1 MNIFSYISYLL
12 FTKKKHSIDNIDDE
26 NQFVPYMINRWCSMY
41 STSIAKLINNT
52 TNWLHPIFETK
63 NEWYKFYYNI
73 LPKCQFRRI
82 FYIKKQKKESENH
95 DDIVTKMASNLQ
107 LSKREI
113 NLYIRSL
120 NIDLSK
126 YEPNTKS

>member
-1 MNIFSYISYLL
+1 MNIFSYISHLL
-12 FTKKKHSIDNIDDE
+12 FTKKKKSIDNIDDE
-26 NQFVPYMINRWCSMY
+26 NELVPYMINRWCSMY
-41 STSIAKLINNT
+41 STSIAKLINST

-73 LPKCQFRRI
+73 LPKCQYRRI
-82 FYIKKQKKESENH
+82 FYIKKVKKETENY
-95 DDIVTKMASNLQ
+95 DNLITRIASNVE

-113 NLYIRSL
+113 SLYIKSL
-120 NIDLSK
+120 NIDLTK